1 MYRTMEALN
10 TQPLLTEVDP
20 SSGVNKEEKKTRRF
34 EALLNLTETI
44 ATLTIGA
51 GFLLL
56 VAACLAAL

>member
-1 MYRTMEALN
+1 MMYRTME
-10 TQPLLTEVDP
+10 TQNHRTLLGEIKP
-20 SSGVNKEEKKTRRF
+20 SLAEEEKKVSRF

-56 VAACLAAL
+56 VAACLATL

>member
-1 MYRTMEALN
+1 MYRTTEALN
-10 TQPLLTEVDP
+10 NQGLLTEVKA
-20 SSGVNKEEKKTRRF
+20 SGNKEEKRSRRF
-34 EALLNLTETI
+34 EALLDLTETI

>member
-10 TQPLLTEVDP
+10 NQSLPVEVNI
-20 SSGVNKEEKKTRRF
+20 SENREEKQARRF
-34 EALLNLTETI
+34 EALLDLTETI
-44 ATLTIGA
+44 ATLAIGG

>member
-10 TQPLLTEVDP
+10 NQTLLTEVKP
-20 SSGVNKEEKKTRRF
+20 SLTKEDKRDSRF

-56 VAACLAAL
+56 VAACLASL

>member
-1 MYRTMEALN
+1 MYRTMEVMNNQA
-10 TQPLLTEVDP
+10 LLTEVKT
-20 SSGVNKEEKKTRRF
+20 SGNKEEKRSRRF
-34 EALLNLTETI
+34 ETLLDLTETI